1 MINFLKKIAENI
13 VPPSKQL
20 FLRLLTYKILG
31 KVDNEIIY
39 ADKILKKKRR
49 FLDIGSNVGIY
60 SYYFSRKFKNLE
72 SFEPI
77 KEITYRL
84 SALKL
89 KNIKLYHMALSNKNN
104 NLKKKV
110 VKNTIIQIENKK
122 FLTSYEKNL
131 CH

>member
-72 SFEPI
+72 SF
-77 KEITYRL
+77 
-84 SALKL
+84 
-89 KNIKLYHMALSNKNN
+89 
-104 NLKKKV
+104 
-110 VKNTIIQIENKK
+110 
-122 FLTSYEKNL
+122 
-131 CH
+131 